1 MKQAL
6 TKVFNTCLE
15 LADAKGYKSVAFPA
29 LGTGNLKYP
38 GREVSTCMF
47 ETATE
52 WGLKKKAK
60 SLHVIKFVLHA
71 RNHDLIQVSVI
82 LTYLN
87 LTNIILYPKKKFE
100 EGIQEALGGWLVS
113 CQKYSCRANNF

>member
-1 MKQAL
+1 MFKMQYLSIHCKENTLFMKQAL

-15 LADAKGYKSVAFPA
+15 LADAKGYKSIAFPA

-38 GREVSTCMF
+38 GREVSKCMF

-60 SLHVIKFVLHA
+60 SLHVIKFVLYA
-71 RNHDLIQVSVI
+71 RNHDLVQVSVI
-82 LTYLN
+82 LTYLK
-87 LTNIILYPKKKFE
+87 LD
-100 EGIQEALGGWLVS
+100 QH
-113 CQKYSCRANNF
+113 NFISPEKV